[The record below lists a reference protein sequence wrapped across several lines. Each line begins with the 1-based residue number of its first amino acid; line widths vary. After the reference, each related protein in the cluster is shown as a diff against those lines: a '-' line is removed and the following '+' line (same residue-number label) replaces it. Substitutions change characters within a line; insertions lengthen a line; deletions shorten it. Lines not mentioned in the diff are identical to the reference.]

1 MVLMVTVV
9 VMSDGGGDLF
19 DHKNTRKRKDADILQ
34 VMPASFKMV
43 SLLYYECFKR
53 YNSAGSLKL

>member
-43 SLLYYECFKR
+43 SLLYYECFK
-53 YNSAGSLKL
+53 KL